1 MRRAASLPALLLAA
15 ALTPATATWAAE
27 PPADLGSL
35 APGVIHSGMA
45 ALSDPSQTYEL
56 YLPPG
61 FDRERPWPLLL
72 VFDPRSRGR
81 LAAEIFQPAAA
92 ELGWIVASSNDTM
105 SDGPWE
111 PNIRAVNAI
120 FPDLVRR
127 LPIDPRR
134 IYATGFSGGAML
146 AWIVGVRTGQL
157 AGVISVGGRPV
168 EGLEKDPPGFAL
180 WATAGHT
187 DFNHGPTA
195 ELDALATR
203 AGVPHRLEYFDG
215 AHTWFPSTEARRAL
229 GWFEVLAMRDGR
241 RPRSDELVAAE
252 LAADLEGARELE
264 RGGRPLDAVRRLRAL
279 VASYGGLAE
288 IEPLAREADRIERGA
303 AARQAEKDARWAARF
318 EEQGRRRIAETVA
331 LLRADEA
338 LPQPSKLRG
347 ALGLDQLLA
356 LRAEGGARGEAA
368 GRVLSSVAAQFGFY
382 LMRDL
387 FATGDFPRAVAALS
401 LAVEASPG
409 SPFAWYNLA
418 CAQARAGNRRAALDS
433 LERALELGLPRAE
446 QIESDSDLA
455 GLRDE
460 PRFTELVARARSARN
475 P

>member
-1 MRRAASLPALLLAA
+1 MSPASVLAALLVAGAIVPAA
-15 ALTPATATWAAE
+15 ARGADSA
-27 PPADLGSL
+27 PPDLASL
-35 APGVIHSGMA
+35 APGALHPGIA

-61 FDRERPWPLLL
+61 FDRGRSWPLLL

-127 LPIDPRR
+127 LPIDARR

-168 EGLEKDPPGFAL
+168 DGLEKDPPPFAL
-180 WATAGHT
+180 WATAGRT

-215 AHTWFPSTEARRAL
+215 AHTWFPSAEARRAL

-241 RPRSDELVAAE
+241 RSRSDELVAAE

-264 RGGRPLDAVRRLRAL
+264 RGGRPLEAARRLRAL

-303 AARQAEKDARWAARF
+303 AARQAEKDAKWAARF
-318 EEQGRRRIAETVA
+318 EEQGRRRIAEAVA

-356 LRAEGGARGEAA
+356 LRAAGGARGEAA

-446 QIESDSDLA
+446 QIESDGDLA
-455 GLRDE
+455 SLRDE
-460 PRFTELVARARSARN
+460 PRFTELLTRVRSAGN